1 MTENRL
7 VLMAPLSGV
16 MMPLEQV
23 PDPVFAQKLVGDG
36 VSIDPTSQDLLA
48 PCDGQIVQIHACGH
62 ALTLQTEQG
71 IEIMMHIGL
80 DTVHLKG
87 KGFTPKVK
95 NGDQVKTGDILITF
109 DADEVA
115 RKARSLL
122 TQILVTT
129 PERIASWKRNTGVFE
144 AGRRPLLEV
153 TLQSSAAAATTG
165 EGRLLTS
172 EAVVISN
179 PTGLHARPAAVLV
192 QLARRFKADIRL
204 RKGDAQANARSV
216 VSIMALDVRHGD
228 KVLVTAQGADAEQA
242 LALIVP
248 ELKNGL
254 GEGAATVG
262 APPSAP
268 AERAAQPVSPP
279 VRAKSDDPN
288 VLVGVSASPGLAVG
302 RIFRLQH
309 QEIAVAEQ
317 GDTPEVERRRLGEA
331 LEQAK
336 LQLTSLHDRLAQTA
350 DAGKAAIFAAHQELL
365 EDPDVLELAE
375 SAIAKGKSA
384 AFAWNKA
391 YAVQA
396 DRLATMKNELLAA
409 RANDLRDVGRRVL
422 RILTGTTEEKRSFP
436 AETILVAE
444 DLTPSDTAN
453 LDRARVLGFCT
464 VAGGSTSHV
473 AILARSLG
481 IPAIAGIEPRVLE
494 TVDQTPAVLDGSK
507 GILRLHPSE
516 EEMTRVR
523 KQQQE
528 QAAQREIEL
537 KSAAEPAVTRDGHR
551 VLVTA
556 NVGGLADAE
565 QSVKLGGEGVGL
577 LRSEFL
583 FIDRNSPPDENE
595 QAQTYQNMAKA
606 LGTERTLVI
615 RTLDVGGDKP
625 LTYLPIPRE
634 DNPFLGE
641 RGIRVSLDRP
651 EIFRTQLRAIL
662 RASVG
667 HRIHVM
673 FPMIASVAEWR
684 AARGLLEAE
693 ARALGVPV
701 VPAGI
706 MVEVPSAA
714 LLAEHFAAE
723 ADFFSLGTN
732 DLTQYTLAMDRGHP
746 KLAPHIDGL
755 HPAVLRLI
763 KATVDGG
770 RDRKRSVSVCGGLAG
785 DARAVPVLIG
795 LGVDKL
801 SVSVPSIP
809 TVKAQI
815 RRLTLEGCRTL
826 AQKALGAA
834 DAVQVRQ
841 LVDEAMKA

>member
-1 MTENRL
+1 VTENRL

-48 PCDGQIVQIHACGH
+48 PCDGRVIQIHACGH

-71 IEIMMHIGL
+71 LEIMMHIGL

-87 KGFTPKVK
+87 KGFAPKVK
-95 NGDQVKTGDILITF
+95 AGDQVKTGQLLITF
-109 DADEVA
+109 DADAVA
-115 RKARSLL
+115 RQARSLL

-129 PERIASWKRNTGVFE
+129 PERVGSWKRNTGLFE
-144 AGRRPLLEV
+144 AGRQPLLELV
-153 TLQSSAAAATTG
+153 LQGAGATADSAG

-172 EAVVISN
+172 EAVVVPN

-204 RKGDAQANARSV
+204 RKGEGAANARSV

-228 KVLVTAQGADAEQA
+228 KILLTAQGVDAEQA

-254 GEGAATVG
+254 GETG
-262 APPSAP
+262 SAP
-268 AERAAQPVSPP
+268 VQEATGGKSAQVAAPP
-279 VRAKSDDPN
+279 VRPRSEDPH

-302 RIFRLQH
+302 SIYRLRH
-309 QEIAVAEQ
+309 QEIAVVEDGDSPEAER
-317 GDTPEVERRRLGEA
+317 VRLREA

-336 LQLTSLHDRLAQTA
+336 LQLTSLHDRLAMTA

-375 SAIAKGKSA
+375 SAMAKGKSA
-384 AFAWNKA
+384 AFAWSKA
-391 YAVQA
+391 FAVQA
-396 DRLATMKNELLAA
+396 DRLAAMKNELLAA

-422 RILTGTTEEKRSFP
+422 RLITGTTEEKRSFP

-453 LDRARVLGFCT
+453 LDRAKVLGFCT

-494 TVDQTPAVLDGSK
+494 TADQTPAVLDGTR
-507 GILRLHPSE
+507 GVLRLHPSN
-516 EEMTRVR
+516 EEMTRVK
-523 KQQQE
+523 KQQAE
-528 QAAQREIEL
+528 LAAQREVEIR
-537 KSAAEPAVTRDGHR
+537 SAAEPAITTDGHR
-551 VLVTA
+551 VAVVA
-556 NVGGLADAE
+556 NIGGQADSE

-583 FIDRNSPPDENE
+583 FIDRNSPPNEDE
-595 QAQTYQNMAKA
+595 QTQTYQNMARA

-625 LTYLPIPRE
+625 LPYLPIPRE

-667 HRIHVM
+667 YRIHVM
-673 FPMIASVAEWR
+673 FPMVASLAEWR
-684 AARGLLEAE
+684 AARGQLEVE
-693 ARALGVPV
+693 ARALGIPII
-701 VPAGI
+701 PAGI
-706 MVEVPSAA
+706 MVEVPAAA
-714 LLAEHFAAE
+714 LLAEHFADE

-746 KLAPHIDGL
+746 KLAPHVDGL
-755 HPAVLRLI
+755 HPSVLKLI
-763 KATVDGG
+763 KTTIDGA
-770 RDRKRSVSVCGGLAG
+770 RPRKRSVSVCGGLAG
-785 DARAVPVLIG
+785 DSRAVPVLIG
-795 LGVDKL
+795 LGIDKL

-809 TVKAQI
+809 AVKAQI
-815 RRLTLEGCRTL
+815 RRLSLRDCQSL
-826 AQKALGAA
+826 AQKALAA
-834 DAVQVRQ
+834 GDAAQVRS
-841 LVDEAMKA
+841 LVDDALKA